1 MTGAVLVK
9 PTLSARRIESTLLSS
24 RIEALQ
30 PEIALFSPA
39 DAAITDQLTSVANQ
53 LRVLACD
60 EAARWPKYC
69 SLL

>member
-1 MTGAVLVK
+1 MTGAVFVK
-9 PTLSARRIESTLLSS
+9 PALSARWIGSTLSS
-24 RIEALQ
+24 ARIDALQ

-39 DAAITDQLTSVANQ
+39 VAAITDQLTSGANQ